1 MFHSKRKSAWLVG
14 VCTVTVM
21 GGGIVVA
28 QAHAASSNPPAQT
41 IGDFFM
47 CADSG
52 SRTVHLAWSW
62 TACPS
67 GTAKYVVPQA
77 HGTSGATGARGPS
90 DLYPG
95 TTASP
100 LVVGDT
106 ASTFDTAAVP
116 AGSYQVQF
124 SAVVNT
130 STAAQNIVCAVFPS
144 SGPPQNLPGTR
155 ATLSSSVTAQVPI
168 SAVGWYVAA
177 AGTTF
182 ALKCAVSGTGQTA
195 TLGSLSMTALQVGT
209 IH

>member
-1 MFHSKRKSAWLVG
+1 MFHSKRKTAWLVG
-14 VCTVTVM
+14 LSAATIM
-21 GGGIVVA
+21 GGGIVAA
-28 QAHAASSNPPAQT
+28 QAQAASSNPPAQT

-52 SRTVHLAWSW
+52 SRAVRLAWSW

-67 GTAKYVVPQA
+67 GTTKYVVPQA
-77 HGTSGATGARGPS
+77 HGTTGATGARGPS

-106 ASTFDTAAVP
+106 ASTFDTASVP

-144 SGPPQNLPGTR
+144 SGPPRSLPDTR
-155 ATLSSSVTAQVPI
+155 ATLTSSVTAEVPI

-177 AGTTF
+177 ADTTF
-182 ALKCAVSGTGQTA
+182 ALTCAVSGTGQTA
-195 TLGSLSMTALQVGT
+195 MLGSLSMTALQVAT